1 MKGKLT
7 HAEKT
12 AGRVLR
18 LLCCCLL
25 SGNLWAQQHVTDTI
39 TSKVH
44 AIDEVTVSTT
54 GRSRNVIS
62 TAPTQLVTQ
71 KQLLY
76 QGITDLS
83 DALRRFSGVN
93 VRDYGGAGGVKTIS
107 VRSLGSQHTAVA
119 YDGVTITDAQSGQ
132 IDLSRFSLDNIRSL
146 SLTIGDNDDIF
157 LPARTVA
164 SAAVLRLQT
173 EVPDFSLHPYH
184 LKAEVKTGS
193 FGMLNPYLRYD
204 QQLSEKVSLS
214 AYGDYLRADNRYPF
228 RLVNGKYVTTEKR
241 NNNFIETYRGELN
254 LTAHTSQTGLLQA
267 KAYYYNSFRQLPGP
281 VILYNNVSREKE
293 TDRNFFTQ
301 LHYQTLLGSKWHL
314 QLNGKFNWAYTHYQ
328 DTGNQYPGG
337 MLSNYY
343 YQREY
348 YGSGTLMFTPDGH
361 WALAYAAD
369 YAYNNF
375 NSNTTGGVRPYRNTL
390 LQTLTAKYQS
400 KQWLLTA
407 RLLASIYDNGAK
419 NGAASKSAN
428 RLSPSVSLSYKPFSQ
443 QDLYLRASYKDIF
456 RVATFSENY
465 FARYSSRDVSPE
477 IARQYNVGITYS
489 LAQPNAWLQNLN
501 ITTDGYYNK
510 VKDKIVAVPFN
521 MFFWTIVNL
530 GRVDIWGADVNVD
543 ATIRLSQK
551 HRLMLNGSYTLQKAE
566 NWTDPTSPYY
576 KNQIVYTPKNS
587 GAASITWENPWVN
600 VVLHATMASARY
612 TVQDHVETNR
622 LPGYGEWGMALYRT
636 FKMRGFEM
644 AARLDGVNLGN
655 KQYSIVK
662 SYPMP
667 GRSFKFTISVTI

>member
-1 MKGKLT
+1 MLAACLVAFAPMEMK
-7 HAEKT
+7 
-12 AGRVLR
+12 
-18 LLCCCLL
+18 
-25 SGNLWAQQHVTDTI
+25 AQQQVTDTI
-39 TSKVH
+39 TGKVH
-44 AIDEVTVSTT
+44 VIDEVTVSTT

-76 QGITDLS
+76 QGVTDLS

-119 YDGVTITDAQSGQ
+119 YDGITITDAQSGQ

-173 EVPDFSLHPYH
+173 EVPDFAEKTYR

-204 QQLSEKVSLS
+204 QQLGQKLSLS
-214 AYGDYLRADNRYPF
+214 AYADYLRADNQYPF
-228 RLVNGKYVTTEKR
+228 RLVNGKYVTIEKR

-254 LTAHTSQTGLLQA
+254 LTAHTSQKGLLQA
-267 KAYYYNSFRQLPGP
+267 KAYYYNSFRELPGP
-281 VILYNNVSREKE
+281 VILYNSVNREKE
-293 TDRNFFTQ
+293 TDRNFFAQ
-301 LHYQTLLGSKWHL
+301 LHYQTLLGSMWHL
-314 QLNGKFNWAYTHYQ
+314 QLNGKFNWTYTHYQ

-348 YGSGTLMFTPDGH
+348 YGSGTLMFTPDDH
-361 WALAYAAD
+361 WAIAYAAD

-375 NSNTTGGVRPYRNTL
+375 NSNTTAGVRPYRNTI

-428 RLSPSVSLSYKPFSQ
+428 RLSPSISL
-443 QDLYLRASYKDIF
+443 DLA
-456 RVATFSENY
+456 
-465 FARYSSRDVSPE
+465 
-477 IARQYNVGITYS
+477 VG
-489 LAQPNAWLQNLN
+489 
-501 ITTDGYYNK
+501 
-510 VKDKIVAVPFN
+510 
-521 MFFWTIVNL
+521 M
-530 GRVDIWGADVNVD
+530 
-543 ATIRLSQK
+543 
-551 HRLMLNGSYTLQKAE
+551 
-566 NWTDPTSPYY
+566 
-576 KNQIVYTPKNS
+576 
-587 GAASITWENPWVN
+587 
-600 VVLHATMASARY
+600 
-612 TVQDHVETNR
+612 
-622 LPGYGEWGMALYRT
+622 
-636 FKMRGFEM
+636 
-644 AARLDGVNLGN
+644 
-655 KQYSIVK
+655 
-662 SYPMP
+662 
-667 GRSFKFTISVTI
+667 

>member
-7 HAEKT
+7 HVEKT
-12 AGRVLR
+12 VGRVLR

-25 SGNLWAQQHVTDTI
+25 SGNLWAQQQVTDTI

-44 AIDEVTVSTT
+44 VIDEVTVSTT

-119 YDGVTITDAQSGQ
+119 YDGITITDAQSGQ

-173 EVPDFSLHPYH
+173 EVPDFSRHAYR

-193 FGMLNPYLRYD
+193 FGLLNPYLRYD
-204 QQLSEKVSLS
+204 QQLSQKLSLS

-241 NNNFIETYRGELN
+241 TNNFIETYRGEFN

-293 TDRNFFTQ
+293 TDCNFFTQ

-348 YGSGTLMFTPDGH
+348 YGSGTLMFTPDDH
-361 WALAYAAD
+361 WALAYASD

-419 NGAASKSAN
+419 NGTASKSAN

-477 IARQYNVGITYS
+477 IARQFNVGATYS
-489 LAQPNAWLQNLN
+489 LAKSNAWLQNLN
-501 ITTDGYYNK
+501 ITADGYYNK

-612 TVQDHVETNR
+612 TVQDHENTNR

>member
-1 MKGKLT
+1 MLAACLVAFAPMEMK
-7 HAEKT
+7 
-12 AGRVLR
+12 
-18 LLCCCLL
+18 
-25 SGNLWAQQHVTDTI
+25 AQKQVTDTI
-39 TSKVH
+39 TGKVH
-44 AIDEVTVSTT
+44 VIDEVTVSTT

-76 QGITDLS
+76 QGVTDLS

-119 YDGVTITDAQSGQ
+119 YDGITITDAQSGQ

-173 EVPDFSLHPYH
+173 EVPDFAEKTYR

-204 QQLSEKVSLS
+204 QQLGQKVSLS
-214 AYGDYLRADNRYPF
+214 AYADYLRADNQYPF

-254 LTAHTSQTGLLQA
+254 LMAHTSQTGLLQA
-267 KAYYYNSFRQLPGP
+267 KAYYYNSFRELPGP
-281 VILYNNVSREKE
+281 VILYNSVNREKE
-293 TDRNFFTQ
+293 TDRNFFAQ
-301 LHYQTLLGSKWHL
+301 LHYQTLLGSMWHL
-314 QLNGKFNWAYTHYQ
+314 QLNGKFNWTYTHYQ

-348 YGSGTLMFTPDGH
+348 YGSGTLMFTPDDH
-361 WALAYAAD
+361 WAIAYAA
-369 YAYNNF
+369 
-375 NSNTTGGVRPYRNTL
+375 
-390 LQTLTAKYQS
+390 YQS

-428 RLSPSVSLSYKPFSQ
+428 RLSPSISLSFKPFEH

-465 FARYSSRDVSPE
+465 YARFSSRDVNPE
-477 IARQYNVGITYS
+477 IARQYNVGITYNMM
-489 LAQPNAWLQNLN
+489 QPGAWLQNFN
-501 ITTDGYYNK
+501 ITVDGYYNK

-521 MFFWTIVNL
+521 MFFWTIINL
-530 GRVDIWGADVNVD
+530 GRVDIWGADLNVD
-543 ATIRLSQK
+543 ATFRLAKNHQ
-551 HRLMLNGSYTLQKAE
+551 LLFNAAYTLQRAA
-566 NWTDPTSPYY
+566 NMTDPKSAYY

-587 GAASITWENPWVN
+587 GSASLAWENPWVN
-600 VVLHATMASARY
+600 LALHTTMSSARY
-612 TVQDHVETNR
+612 TVEDHKPSNR
-622 LPGYGEWGMALYRT
+622 LPGYGEWGASLYRS
-636 FKMRGFEM
+636 FSFRSFEVVT
-644 AARLDGVNLGN
+644 RLDGINLGN

>member
-7 HAEKT
+7 HVEKT
-12 AGRVLR
+12 VGRVLR

-39 TSKVH
+39 TGKVH
-44 AIDEVTVSTT
+44 VIDEVTVSTT

-119 YDGVTITDAQSGQ
+119 YDGITITDAQSGQ

-173 EVPDFSLHPYH
+173 EVPDFSRHAYR

-193 FGMLNPYLRYD
+193 FGLLNPYLRYD
-204 QQLSEKVSLS
+204 QQLSQKLSLS

-241 NNNFIETYRGELN
+241 TNNFIETYRGELN

-301 LHYQTLLGSKWHL
+301 LHYHTLLGPLWHL
-314 QLNGKFNWAYTHYQ
+314 QLNAKFNWAYTHYQ
-328 DTGNQYPGG
+328 DIGNQYPGG

-348 YGSGTLMFTPDGH
+348 YGSGTLMFTPDDH
-361 WALAYAAD
+361 WALAYASD

-419 NGAASKSAN
+419 NGTASKSAN

-477 IARQYNVGITYS
+477 IARQFNVGATYS
-489 LAQPNAWLQNLN
+489 LAKSNAWLQNLN
-501 ITTDGYYNK
+501 ITADGYYNK

>member
-1 MKGKLT
+1 M
-7 HAEKT
+7 A
-12 AGRVLR
+12 
-18 LLCCCLL
+18 LCGCLL
-25 SGNLWAQQHVTDTI
+25 SLHLWAQQVNDTI

-44 AIDEVTVSTT
+44 VIDEVTVSTT

-76 QGITDLS
+76 QGVTDLS

-119 YDGVTITDAQSGQ
+119 YDGITITDAQSGQ

-173 EVPDFSLHPYH
+173 EVPEFNNQSYR

-204 QQLSEKVSLS
+204 QQLSKQVSVS
-214 AYGDYLRADNRYPF
+214 AYADYLRADNQYPF

-241 NNNFIETYRGELN
+241 KNNFIETYRAEAN
-254 LTAHTSQTGLLQA
+254 LTAHTSEVGLLRA
-267 KAYYYNSFRQLPGP
+267 KVYYYNSFRQLPGP
-281 VILYNNVSREKE
+281 VVLYNDVSREKE
-293 TDRNFFTQ
+293 TDRNFFAQ
-301 LHYQTLLGSKWHL
+301 LHYQTLMGSKWHL
-314 QLNGKFNWAYTHYQ
+314 QLNGKFNWAYTHYS
-328 DTGNQYPGG
+328 DVGNQYPEG

-348 YGSGTLMFTPDGH
+348 YGSGTLMFTPSDH
-361 WALAYAAD
+361 WAFAYAAD
-369 YAYNNF
+369 YAYNNL
-375 NSNTTGGVRPYRNTL
+375 NSNTTNGVRPYRNTL

-400 KQWLLTA
+400 RHLLVTA
-407 RLLASIYDNGAK
+407 RMLASIYDNGAK
-419 NGAASKSAN
+419 NGTASKSAN
-428 RLSPSVSLSYKPFSQ
+428 RLSPSISLSLKPFENH
-443 QDLYLRASYKDIF
+443 DLYLRAAYKDIF

-465 FARYSSRDVSPE
+465 FARFSSRDIRPE
-477 IARQYNVGITYS
+477 VARQFNLGITYS
-489 LAQPNAWLQNLN
+489 LPSSNARLRHLN
-501 ITTDGYYNK
+501 ITVDGYYNR

-521 MFFWTIVNL
+521 MFFWTMINL
-530 GRVDIWGADVNVD
+530 GRVDIWGADMNVD
-543 ATIRLSQK
+543 TSVRLAAK
-551 HRLMLNGSYTLQKAE
+551 HQLLFNASYTLQLAS
-566 NWTDPTSPYY
+566 NLTDPTSPFY

-587 GAASITWENPWVN
+587 GSASLTWENPWMN
-600 VVLHATMASARY
+600 VALHATMASARY
-612 TVQDHVETNR
+612 TVDDHIDSNR
-622 LPGYGEWGMALYRT
+622 LPGYGEWGAALYRT
-636 FKMRGFEM
+636 FTYRGFDV
-644 AARLDGVNLGN
+644 AVRFDGINLGN

-662 SYPMP
+662 NYPMP
-667 GRSFKFTISVTI
+667 GRSFKFTINITI

>member
-1 MKGKLT
+1 MLAACLVAFAPMEMK
-7 HAEKT
+7 
-12 AGRVLR
+12 
-18 LLCCCLL
+18 
-25 SGNLWAQQHVTDTI
+25 AQKQVTDTI
-39 TSKVH
+39 TGKVH
-44 AIDEVTVSTT
+44 VIDEVTVSTT

-76 QGITDLS
+76 QGVTDLS

-119 YDGVTITDAQSGQ
+119 YDGITITDAQSGQ

-173 EVPDFSLHPYH
+173 EVPDFAEKTYR

-204 QQLSEKVSLS
+204 QQLGQKVSLS
-214 AYGDYLRADNRYPF
+214 AYADYLRADNQYPF

-267 KAYYYNSFRQLPGP
+267 KAYYYNSFRELPGP
-281 VILYNNVSREKE
+281 VILYNSVNREKE
-293 TDRNFFTQ
+293 TDRNFFAQ
-301 LHYQTLLGSKWHL
+301 LHYQTLLGSMWHL
-314 QLNGKFNWAYTHYQ
+314 QLNGKFNWTYTHYQ

-348 YGSGTLMFTPDGH
+348 YGSGTLMFTPDDH
-361 WALAYAAD
+361 WAIAYAAD

-375 NSNTTGGVRPYRNTL
+375 NSNTTAGVRPYRNTI

-419 NGAASKSAN
+419 YGAASKSAN
-428 RLSPSVSLSYKPFSQ
+428 RLSPSISLSFKPFEH

-465 FARYSSRDVSPE
+465 YARFSSRDVNPE
-477 IARQYNVGITYS
+477 IARQYNVGITYNMM
-489 LAQPNAWLQNLN
+489 QPGAWLQNFN
-501 ITTDGYYNK
+501 ITVDGYYNK

-521 MFFWTIVNL
+521 MFFWTIINL
-530 GRVDIWGADVNVD
+530 GRVDIWGTDLNVD
-543 ATIRLSQK
+543 ATFRLAKNHQ
-551 HRLMLNGSYTLQKAE
+551 LLFNAAYTLQRAA
-566 NWTDPTSPYY
+566 NMTDPKSAYY

-587 GAASITWENPWVN
+587 GSASLAWENPWVN
-600 VVLHATMASARY
+600 LALHTTMSSARY
-612 TVQDHVETNR
+612 TVEDHKPSNR
-622 LPGYGEWGMALYRT
+622 LPGYGEWGASLYRS
-636 FKMRGFEM
+636 FSFRSFEVVT
-644 AARLDGVNLGN
+644 RLDGINLGN